1 MFPPKPRPVPWTGRT
16 FFPCHPMKPAF
27 LQGADVANERIT
39 YWEQECP
46 NPLCGSRFR
55 FMRDGM
61 WVSVAEFRGP
71 FTEPK
76 PAQQT
81 SPAPKWEVAL
91 RIARE
96 SLEESA

>member
-1 MFPPKPRPVPWTGRT
+1 MLRPKPRPLPWTGSTR
-16 FFPCHPMKPAF
+16 FPCHPRKIAF
-27 LQGADVANERIT
+27 LLGADVTAERVT

-55 FMRDGM
+55 FKRDGM
-61 WVSVAEFRGP
+61 WLEVAEFQGP

-76 PAQQT
+76 PIQQT
-81 SPAPKWEVAL
+81 SPAPKFEVAW

-96 SLEESA
+96 ALEESA